1 MNWKSFFS
9 LFKDSL
15 YAYLKNPVL
24 IVPTGILLILLVAF
38 SNFSVFLNKVL
49 TSEIQLKIWLV
60 VYTLISI
67 IVVSFLLSALI
78 GISGEAIRSKA
89 KLKNSFHY
97 ARKYEI
103 KNLVLIVIFLV
114 SYNII
119 NFVTFHSSLFISKA
133 LNLEVESAKWIFL
146 SFYFVGLIGVIIFLT
161 FSSFYLVLKN
171 KTIVGSIKSSARLVE
186 KRYIETLCVI
196 LVFFVIYKIFD
207 LIDIR
212 VVTEIINAVFIVP
225 YFSLVL
231 TKFILLFDKDDV

>member
-1 MNWKSFFS
+1 M
-9 LFKDSL
+9 
-15 YAYLKNPVL
+15 
-24 IVPTGILLILLVAF
+24 
-38 SNFSVFLNKVL
+38 
-49 TSEIQLKIWLV
+49 
-60 VYTLISI
+60 
-67 IVVSFLLSALI
+67 
-78 GISGEAIRSKA
+78 
-89 KLKNSFHY
+89 
-97 ARKYEI
+97 
-103 KNLVLIVIFLV
+103 
-114 SYNII
+114 
-119 NFVTFHSSLFISKA
+119 
-133 LNLEVESAKWIFL
+133 NLEVESAKWIFL

-231 TKFILLFDKDDV
+231 TKFILLFDKNDI

>member
-78 GISGEAIRSKA
+78 GMSGEVLEKRA
-89 KLKNSFHY
+89 KLKRGIHY
-97 ARKYEI
+97 VKKYGI

-119 NFVTFHSSLFISKA
+119 NFFAYYSSLSIGKL
-133 LNLEVESAKWIFL
+133 LNLEVESAKSVFL
-146 SFYFVGLIGVIIFLT
+146 TIYFVGLIGVIIFLT